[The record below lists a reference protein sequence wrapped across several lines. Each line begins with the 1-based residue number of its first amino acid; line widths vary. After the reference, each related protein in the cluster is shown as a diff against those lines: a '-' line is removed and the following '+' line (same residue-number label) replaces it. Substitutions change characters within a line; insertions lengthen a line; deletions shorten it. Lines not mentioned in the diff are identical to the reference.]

1 MKTTH
6 LVIFEM
12 ENGKRRELHTTVLRP
27 EPSFDDAAK
36 ICAVMLKA
44 VREVDDS
51 ALPHLHHD

>member
-27 EPSFDDAAK
+27 DQGASDVVKKYE
-36 ICAVMLKA
+36 ILLKTT
-44 VREVDDS
+44 REVDDFE
-51 ALPHLHHD
+51 LPHPKHD